1 MKEPVLKNEV
11 NKEAFGRRLTQA
23 MEERRETTYSLA
35 DSVSLTASTISRYA
49 NGKMAPKIP
58 TLFQLADYLRVN
70 PLWLMGYDRPREQI
84 RQERIP
90 VLSAPGATPDPG
102 GAGGA
107 EMLAAG
113 PQTRADFCFRVAD
126 DSMSGARILAG
137 DYVFVQRQDDVE
149 DGEIA
154 AVDVGGSFSLR
165 RVYKAGGR
173 TIMKAEPVRDGAAQA
188 DAVIIGRA
196 VAFQGPAR

>member
-1 MKEPVLKNEV
+1 
-11 NKEAFGRRLTQA
+11 
-23 MEERRETTYSLA
+23 
-35 DSVSLTASTISRYA
+35 
-49 NGKMAPKIP
+49 MAPKIP

-90 VLSAPGATPDPG
+90 VLSAPGATPEPG

-173 TIMKAEPVRDGAAQA
+173 TIMKTEPVRDGAAQA